1 MESVFATHNN
11 TYDIYE
17 QAMSE
22 LDTPTKLTVD
32 SFLSL
37 YETVTSRYDEYRTQC
52 DGIEGVREWIESEFP
67 TLPEIVDR
75 CLSVDQ
81 IDVRATVWLCED
93 QGYGWDAV
101 RKVICGR
108 DDSWLYQN
116 MTEVSDWLEVQEW
129 MKEQDWVV
137 RYTDFRQ
144 KIGAPLTRFQGRTVS
159 KMGQRF
165 GATVVKRDGSPVN
178 VYTGMHNDGNGAR
191 YVVKS

>member
-1 MESVFATHNN
+1 MESVFAYHNDYN
-11 TYDIYE
+11 IYE

-37 YETVTSRYDEYRTQC
+37 YETVTSRYDEYRHGC
-52 DGIEGVREWIESEFP
+52 DGIETIRDWMEAEYP
-67 TLPEIVDR
+67 TLPEIVSR
-75 CLSVDQ
+75 ALSVEQ
-81 IDVRATVWLCED
+81 LDVRAIVWLCESV
-93 QGYGWDAV
+93 GYGWDAV

-108 DDSWLYQN
+108 DDSWLYEN
-116 MTEVSDWLEVQEW
+116 MSEVSDWVEVQEW

-159 KMGQRF
+159 KMGERF
-165 GATVVKRDGSPVN
+165 GAIVVKRDGTPVN